1 MDYRK
6 LQIYRDISARTKGE
20 IYIGISGPV
29 RTGKSTFIKR
39 FMEQL
44 VLPNME
50 EGHDKEM
57 MRDELPQSAGGRTIT
72 TTEPKFIP
80 KDAATITLE
89 QQVAVKVR
97 LVDCVGFMVEGAS
110 GHMEDDAERLVKT
123 PWSEEEIPFTKAAQ
137 IGTEKVIRD
146 HATIGVVMTT
156 DASFS
161 EIPREYYIPAE
172 EQTIREFQAI
182 GKPFIVLLNTTH
194 PYQEET
200 LRLAEALSEKYGVK
214 VEPVNCEQ
222 LKERDVLHILEE
234 ILYEFPMKQIILQT
248 PKWVEVL
255 PMEHPLKTS
264 LMETARAFM
273 EQVTSLRDL
282 TNKQSILRDNDA
294 IKRINLEQ
302 LSLSSGCAYFTLQLE
317 DTYYY
322 KMLSEVLQEDIGNE
336 YQLMRAS
343 NHMAALQEEYASAK
357 NALLDVRNKGYGVMM
372 PFKNEI
378 TLAPPEVIKQG
389 NKYGVRIKANSPS
402 IHLIMANIE
411 TEIAP
416 IVGTKEQAED
426 LVSYI
431 QRDQDQNADIW
442 DTNIFGKTVEQ
453 LVNDGIMTKLE
464 LINDE
469 SRQKLQETM
478 QKIVNDTN
486 GGMVCIII

>member
-6 LQIYRDISARTKGE
+6 LQLYKDIQARTKGE

-44 VLPNME
+44 VLPNMAD
-50 EGHDKEM
+50 GHDKEM
-57 MRDELPQSAGGRTIT
+57 MIDELPQSAGGKTIT

-80 KDAATITLE
+80 KDAVTILLE
-89 QQVAVKVR
+89 EEIAVKVR

-110 GHMEDDAERLVKT
+110 GHMEDEEERMVKT
-123 PWSEEEIPFTKAAQ
+123 PWSEEEIPFTKAAE
-137 IGTEKVIRD
+137 IGTRKVIRD

-161 EIPREYYIPAE
+161 EIPREYYVPAE
-172 EQTIREFQAI
+172 EETIAEFKAL

-194 PYQEET
+194 PYQEDT
-200 LRLAEALSEKYGVK
+200 IKLSQTLSEKYGVK

-234 ILYEFPMKQIILQT
+234 ILYEFPIKEIDFHM
-248 PKWVEVL
+248 PKWVEAL
-255 PMEHPLKTS
+255 SMAHPMKEGLTKAVYEY
-264 LMETARAFM
+264 MKK
-273 EQVTSLRDL
+273 VVSLRDIS
-282 TNKQSILRDNDA
+282 NYQGMISSHEFVK
-294 IKRINLEQ
+294 KCNLD
-302 LSLSSGCAYFTLQLE
+302 SLSMSNGCAYFSIQLDE
-317 DTYYY
+317 CYYY
-322 KMLSEVLQEDIGNE
+322 ELLSQMMETDIKNE
-336 YQLMRAS
+336 SQFLKQLKSVTELRKEYKVAKD
-343 NHMAALQEEYASAK
+343 ALW
-357 NALLDVRNKGYGVMM
+357 DVRNKGYGVMS
-372 PFKNEI
+372 PCKEEI
-378 TLAPPEVIKQG
+378 ILEPPEVIKQG
-389 NKYGVRIKANSPS
+389 QKYGVRIKATSPS

-426 LVSYI
+426 LVAYI
-431 QRDQDQNADIW
+431 QRDREERDDIW

-453 LVNDGIMTKLE
+453 LVQDGIQTKLE

-478 QKIVNDTN
+478 QKIVNDSN

>member
-6 LQIYRDISARTKGE
+6 LQLYKDINVRTKGE

-29 RTGKSTFIKR
+29 RTGKSTFIKH

-44 VLPNME
+44 VLPNIE
-50 EGHDKEM
+50 DGHDKDM
-57 MRDELPQSAGGRTIT
+57 MIDELPQSAGGRTIT

-80 KDAATITLE
+80 KDAATVLLE
-89 QQVAVKVR
+89 DQVSVKVR

-110 GHMEDDAERLVKT
+110 GHMENEEERMVKT
-123 PWSEEEIPFTKAAQ
+123 PWSEEEMPFSKAAE
-137 IGTEKVIRD
+137 IGTQKVIRD

-161 EIPREYYIPAE
+161 EIPREYYVPAE
-172 EQTIREFQAI
+172 EQTIKEFKEI

-194 PYQEET
+194 PFQEDT
-200 LRLAEALSEKYGVK
+200 IKLSQTLSEKYGVK
-214 VEPVNCEQ
+214 VEPINCEQ

-234 ILYEFPMKQIILQT
+234 ILYEFPMKSISFHM
-248 PKWVEVL
+248 PKWLEAL
-255 PMEHPLKTS
+255 PMTHPLKTELTTSIYEYMSQVSTLRDIGEQQAAIRKNECVKKCNLDS
-264 LMETARAFM
+264 LCMANGCADFSLQVDEKYYYELLSEMMETEIQNESQFLK
-273 EQVTSLRDL
+273 QLKHVT
-282 TNKQSILRDNDA
+282 
-294 IKRINLEQ
+294 
-302 LSLSSGCAYFTLQLE
+302 TLQKEYSVAKEALE
-317 DTYYY
+317 
-322 KMLSEVLQEDIGNE
+322 
-336 YQLMRAS
+336 
-343 NHMAALQEEYASAK
+343 
-357 NALLDVRNKGYGVMM
+357 DVRNKGYGVMS
-372 PFKNEI
+372 PYKEEI
-378 TLAPPEVIKQG
+378 VLDPPEVIKQG
-389 NKYGVRIKANSPS
+389 AKYGVRIKATSPS

-426 LVSYI
+426 LVAYI
-431 QRDQDQNADIW
+431 QRDREEHADIW

-453 LVNDGIMTKLE
+453 LVQDGIQTKLE

-478 QKIVNDTN
+478 QKIVNDSN

>member
-200 LRLAEALSEKYGVK
+200 LRLAEALPEKYGVK
-214 VEPVNCEQ
+214 VEPVN
-222 LKERDVLHILEE
+222 
-234 ILYEFPMKQIILQT
+234 
-248 PKWVEVL
+248 
-255 PMEHPLKTS
+255 
-264 LMETARAFM
+264 
-273 EQVTSLRDL
+273 
-282 TNKQSILRDNDA
+282 
-294 IKRINLEQ
+294 
-302 LSLSSGCAYFTLQLE
+302 
-317 DTYYY
+317 
-322 KMLSEVLQEDIGNE
+322 
-336 YQLMRAS
+336 
-343 NHMAALQEEYASAK
+343 
-357 NALLDVRNKGYGVMM
+357 
-372 PFKNEI
+372 
-378 TLAPPEVIKQG
+378 
-389 NKYGVRIKANSPS
+389 
-402 IHLIMANIE
+402 
-411 TEIAP
+411 
-416 IVGTKEQAED
+416 
-426 LVSYI
+426 
-431 QRDQDQNADIW
+431 
-442 DTNIFGKTVEQ
+442 
-453 LVNDGIMTKLE
+453 
-464 LINDE
+464 
-469 SRQKLQETM
+469 
-478 QKIVNDTN
+478 
-486 GGMVCIII
+486 

>member
-248 PKWVEVL
+248 PKWVEV
-255 PMEHPLKTS
+255 
-264 LMETARAFM
+264 
-273 EQVTSLRDL
+273 
-282 TNKQSILRDNDA
+282 
-294 IKRINLEQ
+294 
-302 LSLSSGCAYFTLQLE
+302 
-317 DTYYY
+317 
-322 KMLSEVLQEDIGNE
+322 
-336 YQLMRAS
+336 
-343 NHMAALQEEYASAK
+343 
-357 NALLDVRNKGYGVMM
+357 
-372 PFKNEI
+372 
-378 TLAPPEVIKQG
+378 
-389 NKYGVRIKANSPS
+389 
-402 IHLIMANIE
+402 
-411 TEIAP
+411 
-416 IVGTKEQAED
+416 
-426 LVSYI
+426 
-431 QRDQDQNADIW
+431 
-442 DTNIFGKTVEQ
+442 
-453 LVNDGIMTKLE
+453 
-464 LINDE
+464 
-469 SRQKLQETM
+469 
-478 QKIVNDTN
+478 
-486 GGMVCIII
+486 